1 MKAADAS
8 PALSCVEMMQLVN
21 KAAGGDIKAITVL
34 LGELRPLNGE
44 TAQSSSDS
52 SPARPCRRAEGNY
65 LQL

>member
-1 MKAADAS
+1 LRLAAACPVRRLNNS
-8 PALSCVEMMQLVN
+8 YCRHLPFA
-21 KAAGGDIKAITVL
+21 KAITVL